1 MAPSSQ
7 LICVFVLTGC
17 ALLCTRSVSALATRR
32 NPLTALLTGGLTG
45 LACVSLAMVYESPG
59 W

>member
-7 LICVFVLTGC
+7 FICVLVLAGC
-17 ALLCTRSVSALATRR
+17 ALLCTRCVSAAARRDPLA
-32 NPLTALLTGGLTG
+32 ALLTGGLTG
-45 LACVSLAMVYESPG
+45 LACVSLAMVYASPG